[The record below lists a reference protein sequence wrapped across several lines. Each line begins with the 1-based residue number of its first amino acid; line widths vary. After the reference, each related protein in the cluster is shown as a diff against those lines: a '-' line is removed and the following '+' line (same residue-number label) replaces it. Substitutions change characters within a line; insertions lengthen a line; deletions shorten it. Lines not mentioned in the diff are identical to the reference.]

1 MFLASLRMTKKN
13 GIRRNANTPQRRQE
27 LSSSASR
34 QVTNSFPPL
43 SMWWIRGAERGLYA
57 AVEGTY
63 PYPVETRIKACWGRG
78 ILPKIRFPGKA
89 SDFLKVGVAAAAR
102 GDLETVRATLEER
115 PGWLT
120 RVGARGRTMLWEASH
135 RGRLGVVEYL
145 AERGADIDAY
155 GTHYTPYFVE
165 ISCYCIARYKKH
177 DDVADYLMERG
188 AVIDIH
194 TAAFLGDL
202 RGVKSFLKRQPES
215 LNEGHP
221 QHLMGEMTED
231 GLDWHAAPAPWA
243 TPLCYALRGGDV
255 ETVEYLIAS
264 GARIEGIDEALF
276 NAANKDADKVRL
288 LLENGADPR
297 KMPPVF
303 PDEGEL
309 FALVS
314 SYGVPPPDVEEVGVR
329 LVYLCRGDRG
339 GNPDKVRRLLRL
351 GADVDHRDAQGK
363 TALHRAAKA
372 GFTVTMDVLLEHGA
386 SVDIEDG
393 KGETPLFDAIRS
405 TIKDADRKA
414 EAIRVLMK
422 AEADPLHANGRG
434 ETAREVADRV
444 GVMLAF

>member
-1 MFLASLRMTKKN
+1 M
-13 GIRRNANTPQRRQE
+13 E
-27 LSSSASR
+27 
-34 QVTNSFPPL
+34 
-43 SMWWIRGAERGLYA
+43 
-57 AVEGTY
+57 AVHA
-63 PYPVETRIKACWGRG
+63 I
-78 ILPKIRFPGKA
+78 
-89 SDFLKVGVAAAAR
+89 
-102 GDLETVRATLEER
+102 LEER
-115 PGWLT
+115 PGWFT
-120 RVGARGRTMLWEASH
+120 RVGARGRTMLWEGSH
-135 RGRLGVVEYL
+135 RGRLGVVRYL
-145 AERGADIDAY
+145 VEGGADIDAC

-165 ISCYCIARYKKH
+165 VSCYCIARHKSH

-188 AVIDIH
+188 VVVDIH

-202 RGVKSFLKRQPES
+202 KGVESLLKQRKES

-221 QHLMGEMTED
+221 QHVMGDMTED
-231 GLDWHAAPAPWA
+231 GLAFHLAPAPWA

-264 GARIEGIDEALF
+264 GARIEGIEEALF
-276 NAANKDADKVRL
+276 NAANKDLAKVRL

-297 KMPPVF
+297 KMPQVF

-314 SYGVPPPDVEEVGVR
+314 SYGVPPPDGEEVSAR

-339 GNPDKVRRLLRL
+339 ANPDEARRLLRL
-351 GADVDHRDAQGK
+351 AADVDHRDTQGK

-372 GFTVTMDVLLEHGA
+372 GFTVTVGILLEHGA

-405 TIKDADRKA
+405 TIKNTDRKA
-414 EAIRVLMK
+414 DTIRVLL
-422 AEADPLHANGRG
+422 EAGGDPVQVNRRG
-434 ETAREVADRV
+434 ETATEVADRV

>member
-1 MFLASLRMTKKN
+1 
-13 GIRRNANTPQRRQE
+13 
-27 LSSSASR
+27 
-34 QVTNSFPPL
+34 
-43 SMWWIRGAERGLYA
+43 MWWIWGAERGLYA
-57 AVEGTY
+57 AAEGPY
-63 PYPVETRIKACWGRG
+63 PYPVETRIKAYRGRG

-89 SDFLKVGVAAAAR
+89 SDFLKIGVAAAAR
-102 GDLETVRATLEER
+102 GDVEAVRAILEER

-120 RVGARGRTMLWEASH
+120 RVGSRGRTMLWEASH
-135 RGRLGVVEYL
+135 RGRLYLVRYLVEC
-145 AERGADIDAY
+145 GADIDAH

-165 ISCYCIARYKKH
+165 VSCYCIARYKKH
-177 DDVADYLMERG
+177 DDVADYLIERG

-194 TAAFLGDL
+194 TAAFLGDCD
-202 RGVKSFLKRQPES
+202 GVDSLLKQRPES

-221 QHLMGEMTED
+221 QHLMGEMAED

-243 TPLCYALRGGDV
+243 TPLCYALRGGNM
-255 ETVEYLIAS
+255 ETVAYLIAS
-264 GARIEGIDEALF
+264 GARIEGIEEALF

-303 PDEGEL
+303 PNEGEL

-314 SYGVPPPDVEEVGVR
+314 SYGVPPPDGEEVGAR

-339 GNPDKVRRLLRL
+339 GNPNEVRRLLRL

-372 GFTVTMDVLLEHGA
+372 AFTVTMGVLLEHGA
-386 SVDIEDG
+386 SVNIEDAN
-393 KGETPLFDAIRS
+393 GETALFDAIRS

-414 EAIRVLMK
+414 EAIRTLLK
-422 AEADPLHANGRG
+422 AGADPLHANGRR
-434 ETAREVADRV
+434 ETAMEVADRV
-444 GVMLAF
+444 GVMLVST

>member
-1 MFLASLRMTKKN
+1 
-13 GIRRNANTPQRRQE
+13 
-27 LSSSASR
+27 
-34 QVTNSFPPL
+34 
-43 SMWWIRGAERGLYA
+43 MWWIWGAERGLYA

-63 PYPVETRIKACWGRG
+63 PYPVETRIRACRGRG

-89 SDFLKVGVAAAAR
+89 SDFLKIGVAAAAR
-102 GDLETVRATLEER
+102 GDVEAVRAILEER
-115 PGWLT
+115 PDWLA

-145 AERGADIDAY
+145 VERGADIDAC

-165 ISCYCIARYKKH
+165 VSCYCIARYRKH
-177 DDVADYLMERG
+177 DEVADFLMERG

-202 RGVKSFLKRQPES
+202 NGVESLLKQRKES

-231 GLDWHAAPAPWA
+231 GLDWRLASSSWA

-255 ETVEYLIAS
+255 ETVEYLIES
-264 GARIEGIDEALF
+264 GARIEGIEEAFF
-276 NAANKDADKVRL
+276 NASNKDFEKVRL

-303 PDEGEL
+303 PDEREL

-314 SYGVPPPDVEEVGVR
+314 SYGVPPPDVEEVGAR

-339 GNPDKVRRLLRL
+339 GNPDEVRRLLRL
-351 GADVDHRDAQGK
+351 GANVDYRDAQGK

-372 GFTVTMDVLLEHGA
+372 GFTVTMGVLLEHGA
-386 SVDIEDG
+386 SVNIEDA

-405 TIKDADRKA
+405 TIKNADRKA
-414 EAIRVLMK
+414 EAVRLLM
-422 AEADPLHANGRG
+422 EAGSDPVQVNRRG
-434 ETAREVADRV
+434 ETAMEVADRV
-444 GVMLAF
+444 GVELAF

>member
-1 MFLASLRMTKKN
+1 M
-13 GIRRNANTPQRRQE
+13 
-27 LSSSASR
+27 
-34 QVTNSFPPL
+34 
-43 SMWWIRGAERGLYA
+43 ERGLYA
-57 AVEGTY
+57 AAEGPY
-63 PYPVETRIKACWGRG
+63 PYPVETRIKACRRRRT
-78 ILPKIRFPGKA
+78 LPKTQFPGKA
-89 SDFLKVGVAAAAR
+89 SDFLKIGVAAAAR
-102 GDLETVRATLEER
+102 GDIDAVRAILEER

-135 RGRLGVVEYL
+135 RGRLGVVRYL
-145 AERGADIDAY
+145 VECGADIDVH

-165 ISCYCIARYKKH
+165 VSCYCIARYRKH

-202 RGVKSFLKRQPES
+202 KGIESFLKQRPES

-221 QHLMGEMTED
+221 QHVMGDMTKD
-231 GLDWHAAPAPWA
+231 CLDYYLAPAPWA
-243 TPLCYALRGGDV
+243 TPLCYALRGGDG
-255 ETVEYLIAS
+255 ETIEYLIAS

-297 KMPPVF
+297 KMVSVF
-303 PDEGEL
+303 PDDGGL

-314 SYGVPPPDVEEVGVR
+314 SYGVPPPDVEEAGAR

-339 GNPDKVRRLLRL
+339 GNPDEVRRLLRL
-351 GADVDHRDAQGK
+351 GADVNHRDAQCK

-405 TIKDADRKA
+405 TIKNADRKV
-414 EAIRVLMK
+414 EAIRALLE
-422 AEADPLHANGRG
+422 AGADPLHVNRRG

-444 GVMLAF
+444 GVELAF